1 MREISPWSIH
11 VLCIGLVAIVIG
23 LGVSFVKNGSLVDPE
38 VTLVVDFEF
47 DP

>member
-1 MREISPWSIH
+1 MDFVVDAVIIFETP
-11 VLCIGLVAIVIG
+11 VAIVIG
-23 LGVSFVKNGSLVDPE
+23 FSVSSVRNGPLVDPE